1 MTEGAAQ
8 PRLTGRGGDSN
19 GGATNTEWVV
29 IAVIAAVGVVPW
41 SVQTFVGGEVFLRF
55 AWGGLSFEPAVVAQ
69 PLWSYPLFSGP
80 PLLFRWGTS
89 VACWGGAVAS
99 AATGRVGLEDWRVTA
114 GLLVV
119 AGLLN
124 LLVAARFGVQP
135 GRTGYP
141 TGTAAAWLAAA
152 WRVRRS

>member
-1 MTEGAAQ
+1 V
-8 PRLTGRGGDSN
+8 TGTGGDAADTTETA
-19 GGATNTEWVV
+19 GASRPASVV
-29 IAVIAAVGVVPW
+29 AVVLAVGVVPW

-55 AWGGLSFEPAVVAQ
+55 AWGGVSFEPAVVAQ

-80 PLLFRWGTS
+80 PLLFRWGAS
-89 VACWGGAVAS
+89 VVCWGGAVAS
-99 AATGRVGLEDWRVTA
+99 AATGRLGLEDPRVTA

-124 LLVAARFGVQP
+124 LVVAVQFGVQP
-135 GRTGYP
+135 TRTGYP

-152 WRVRRS
+152 WRVWRA